1 MEHGQLP
8 AYQWAHTRCAAVYLE
23 QMAEQGGI
31 QEEPLPKWEAEHNR
45 LFKPVAQDEPPAQDM
60 ETLICQVRDAM
71 MELELSKKAKQNYLY
86 CGLAQYWSISILRV

>member
-60 ETLICQVRDAM
+60 ETLIC
-71 MELELSKKAKQNYLY
+71 
-86 CGLAQYWSISILRV
+86 